1 LPHLVY
7 LTAREWCNF
16 VFSHDST
23 AVLRTSIPRAPWSAL
38 YRPPSAPQP
47 FSLCPRFTT
56 PPLWV
61 GDANERRIGT
71 VAQYSAWGSCY
82 VVYVFLLSSILLV
95 VRPLW
100 PCQLQCTITRYVCS
114 CTGTSVISRYRPFEL
129 TARRVHG
136 AVVAA
141 TSCNALKLVAA
152 CFDELTTRCNVART
166 QPAARLGSLLG
177 EGLLLSACLIFLN
190 LCLLFPFP
198 SLLSLLVAV

>member
-1 LPHLVY
+1 MQF
-7 LTAREWCNF
+7 R
-16 VFSHDST
+16 FSVTILQLYSG
-23 AVLRTSIPRAPWSAL
+23 LRSL
-38 YRPPSAPQP
+38 RPPGRLFTGLHRHRNPLAYAHA
-47 FSLCPRFTT
+47 SLP

-152 CFDELTTRCNVART
+152 CCDELTTRCNVAST